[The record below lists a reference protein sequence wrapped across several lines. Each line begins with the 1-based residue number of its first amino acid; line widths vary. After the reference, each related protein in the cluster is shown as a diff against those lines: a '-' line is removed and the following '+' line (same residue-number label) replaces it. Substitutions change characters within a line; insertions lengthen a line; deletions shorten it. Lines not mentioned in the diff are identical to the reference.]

1 MSIGL
6 ESRLLCRSNTDE
18 GRRQI
23 LETLDPTV
31 LLDAMGLFSTCADVQ
46 IAGNN
51 LLGIFALDSAAHRRL
66 VLARGGHLLTLRS
79 MRDFADNLRM
89 QEIGCWC
96 LRTLTANRL
105 HSHTF
110 CHAHV
115 SCHSHANARNTTA
128 ALRKDLAV
136 RAPPV
141 LVAAMARFGTEES
154 LHVHCLD
161 ALAALVRGCDRAR
174 LAEYRVPTA
183 VSASMHTFRA
193 NPAVLAHATAL
204 LRILAQSSLCRVS
217 FCSFSCIFKLQ
228 HKKQNE
234 TKQRNC
240 ARRLLAT
247 LHCWESCSAHSRHT
261 QHTVPSLQTAS
272 RSSLP
277 SPPPVCGQNIS
288 LTRSV
293 CFFIHTHQNTDC
305 STLVQHLGDDK
316 ARRVPT
322 IVATAHPSD
331 EELQAACKAYVRALQ
346 SSASCTLL

>member
-1 MSIGL
+1 
-6 ESRLLCRSNTDE
+6 
-18 GRRQI
+18 
-23 LETLDPTV
+23 
-31 LLDAMGLFSTCADVQ
+31 MGLFSTCADVQ

-217 FCSFSCIFKLQ
+217 FCSFSRIFKLQ
-228 HKKQNE
+228 HKNE
-234 TKQRNC
+234 TKQNRETAPGGCWRRYIAGRAVPRTRGTRNTPC
-240 ARRLLAT
+240 HRCRQRRG
-247 LHCWESCSAHSRHT
+247 LHCPRLHPFVVRT
-261 QHTVPSLQTAS
+261 FPSHVLFVFS
-272 RSSLP
+272 
-277 SPPPVCGQNIS
+277 
-288 LTRSV
+288 
-293 CFFIHTHQNTDC
+293 FTHIKNTDC